1 MFWTWTEVADLLG
14 LFGKAFDVAEAQ
26 DLDALVTAELQD
38 FKPMV
43 ADPSMWQSIEV
54 GYLLSHASQTW
65 QLRAFEPVG
74 TFLKQLPEAQA
85 ESLSTAY
92 TDFGL

>member
-1 MFWTWTEVADLLG
+1 MADLLR
-14 LFGKAFDVAEAQ
+14 LFGEAFNVANAH
-26 DLDALVTAELQD
+26 DLESLVRVELQD

-43 ADPSMWQSIEV
+43 ADPSMWHSLEV
-54 GYLLSHASQTW
+54 GYLLSHASHTW
-65 QLRAFEPVG
+65 QLPAVDPVG

-85 ESLSTAY
+85 VSLSTAY